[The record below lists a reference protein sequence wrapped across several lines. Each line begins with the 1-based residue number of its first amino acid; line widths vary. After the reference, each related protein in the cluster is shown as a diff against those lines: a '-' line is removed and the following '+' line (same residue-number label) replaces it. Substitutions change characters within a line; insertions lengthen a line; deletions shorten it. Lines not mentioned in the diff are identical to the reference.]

1 MKTLQNNKGSVLI
14 EYLVGFF
21 IAMMCIA
28 FALAVLPVFTTKAKL
43 DNAADKILRTAERNG
58 TTNVAM
64 VIDEVKADKGLDF
77 TVSWSGTENISGTQK
92 VQLGDTI
99 KLTLTTSHNINFF
112 TFAAPPVQITVRAV
126 GTSEKYHK

>member
-1 MKTLQNNKGSVLI
+1 
-14 EYLVGFF
+14 
-21 IAMMCIA
+21 MMCIA

-92 VQLGDTI
+92 VQLTGADNT
-99 KLTLTTSHNINFF
+99 
-112 TFAAPPVQITVRAV
+112 QILNTKAYLQ
-126 GTSEKYHK
+126 EI